1 MLHSCDLEN
10 CEDTSATMVQKGE
23 IYKKGRS
30 YSMAGAPNDFGFKNN
45 SYIPGISIS
54 SFLKDV
60 GVSCNV
66 VSLTLRTVF
75 EVSLSLVPL
84 RLIYMHILSS
94 NCSLTSLLPE
104 GYDST
109 HVCAL
114 VNSKS
119 FRRAFCRKLSR

>member
-1 MLHSCDLEN
+1 
-10 CEDTSATMVQKGE
+10 MVQKGE

-66 VSLTLRTVF
+66 VSPTLRTVF
-75 EVSLSLVPL
+75 EDGCYEHIPLVK
-84 RLIYMHILSS
+84 SGED
-94 NCSLTSLLPE
+94 NKLT
-104 GYDST
+104 
-109 HVCAL
+109 
-114 VNSKS
+114 
-119 FRRAFCRKLSR
+119 